1 MQMQDDL
8 TKIWGNLGIQFTWF
22 LKELCWQGYVEPLVS
37 GKQTSKQIHCSCD
50 ELHHIKRSK
59 ESH

>member
-22 LKELCWQGYVEPLVS
+22 LKELCWQGYVW
-37 GKQTSKQIHCSCD
+37 GKQISKQIHGSCD